1 MGIFIDFSK
10 AFDTVNH
17 TILLQKP
24 CHYGVNCKE
33 LNWFKSY
40 LTNRQQCV
48 KLNTVISGYLPVTCG
63 VSQGSILGPML
74 FLIYVNELPNILK
87 QLNTILHA
95 DDTNLFY
102 NSKPFSQE
110 TLDALNK
117 DLGIFYQCTVTNK
130 LTLNFSK
137 THAMTVPEIPAC
149 QTAK

>member
-48 KLNTVISGYLPVTCG
+48 KLNSAISGYLPVTCG
-63 VSQGSILGPML
+63 VPQGSVLGSTL
-74 FLIYVNELPNILK
+74 FLIYINELPNILK
-87 QLNTILHA
+87 QFNTIYYA
-95 DDTNLFY
+95 DGTNLFY
-102 NSKPFSQE
+102 NSKSFSQE
-110 TLDALNK
+110 T
-117 DLGIFYQCTVTNK
+117 
-130 LTLNFSK
+130 
-137 THAMTVPEIPAC
+137 
-149 QTAK
+149 